1 MIISRNVKEIERKG
15 TGNVQTE
22 LLKTK
27 QKTEMM
33 S

>member
-15 TGNVQTE
+15 TGNVQIE

-27 QKTEMM
+27 QKKLK
-33 S
+33 